1 MQAATDPADGPR
13 VLRLAVRFAA
23 DLLASG
29 AQTDDVEAAIE
40 TVTGGLGLSGVQA
53 SVTFSTI
60 SVSWS
65 APEDATP
72 TTLLHLVR
80 EREAEFSRLAD
91 LADLSRRIGR
101 GELQFEAAEAELA
114 RLAVRPAPY
123 GRVVTFVAPGLSAMG
138 ATLMFGGSLVDAV
151 ATLLIAFVVQPALS
165 GLDRSGL
172 PPFFRIAFGAAAST
186 FLVSLVVGLG
196 GPVAGGLVLT
206 GSLLRFLPGYALV
219 SGFRDLIDQ
228 SIVSGTA
235 RLAEAVLLAGAV
247 AGGTALAL
255 AVAATV
261 GVRLSIQT
269 SGAADYSLPVS
280 AVAALVAVGA
290 YAIRLGVP
298 FPAIG
303 GAAAIGAT
311 AWLLFAAVTPPLG
324 RIDPNVATLVASILI
339 GAVGRVFARRA
350 GAPASLWVVPAV
362 LPLLPGLQIVTAMLA
377 PTTFTRIDGLIDA
390 VVSAFLIG
398 VGVATGDILVS
409 AVRRVR
415 DRVVA
420 PAVGAVAGGVD
431 VFVVG
436 PVERVVGR
444 RRDDAD

>member
-1 MQAATDPADGPR
+1 MHGATDPSDGPR
-13 VLRLAVRFAA
+13 VLRLATRLAA
-23 DLLASG
+23 AMLSSG
-29 AQTDDVEAAIE
+29 AQTDDVEASIAI
-40 TVTGGLGLSGVQA
+40 VTRGFGLSGVQA

-65 APEDATP
+65 APQDAVP
-72 TTLLHLVR
+72 TTLLQLVR

-91 LADLSRRIGR
+91 LADLGRRVGR
-101 GELQFEAAEAELA
+101 GELPIEEAEAELS
-114 RLAVRPAPY
+114 RLARRPAPY
-123 GRVVTFVAPGLSAMG
+123 GRMVTFVAPGLSAMG
-138 ATLMFGGSLVDAV
+138 ATLIFGGSFVDAI

-165 GLDRSGL
+165 ALDRSGL

-186 FLVSLVVGLG
+186 ALVALVVGLG

-255 AVAATV
+255 AVAATA

-290 YAIRLGVP
+290 YAVRLGVP
-298 FPAIG
+298 GVAIG

-324 RIDPNVATLVASILI
+324 RFDPNVATLVASVLI
-339 GAVGRVFARRA
+339 GAVGRVAARRA
-350 GAPASLWVVPAV
+350 GAPAALWVVPAV

-377 PTTFTRIDGLIDA
+377 PTAFTRIDGLIDA
-390 VVSAFLIG
+390 VVTAFLIG
-398 VGVATGDILVS
+398 VGVASGDMLVS
-409 AVRRVR
+409 AIRRVR

-420 PAVGAVAGGVD
+420 PAVGAVADGVD

-436 PVERVVGR
+436 PVERAVGR